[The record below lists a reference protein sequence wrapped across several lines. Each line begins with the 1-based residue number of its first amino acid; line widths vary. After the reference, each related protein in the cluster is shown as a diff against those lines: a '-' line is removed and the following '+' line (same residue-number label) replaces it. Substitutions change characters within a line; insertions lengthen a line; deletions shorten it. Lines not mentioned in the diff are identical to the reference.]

1 MKRQLFIPA
10 ACKAISFFCLLALL
24 PLSPVLAADGPGS
37 SGASYLNLAVG
48 AKSIAM
54 GEVNAALV
62 GDPLSW
68 MSNPALMHY
77 MEGTGAGIF
86 HAEWIIDTKY
96 ENLGFH
102 HRVNDLFAVTCGF
115 VYSYQPDIQG
125 YDEFGIETS
134 KLKTNNYRA
143 LIGFGITPAEAFTAG
158 INVKYFSEKLSEWN
172 SDGMAIDLGA
182 LYAFDQFGAAVGV
195 AIQNLGP
202 DITFD
207 SIEEPLPTS
216 IIFGAS
222 KSGPLGNDQ
231 IAYQLAFD
239 LVKPRFEELFLSIG
253 GELALHDMVAARVG
267 YSSNKYR
274 PGDGLTMGAGFR
286 LRENIMLDY
295 AWTPYGDLGSFH
307 RISLY
312 LAIQ

>member
-1 MKRQLFIPA
+1 MKRKSFILA
-10 ACKAISFFCLLALL
+10 ACTAISVFYSIAIPPF
-24 PLSPVLAADGPGS
+24 SSVIAADGPGS

-86 HAEWIIDTKY
+86 HAEWLVDTKY

-115 VYSYQPDIQG
+115 VYSYQPDMQG
-125 YDEFGIETS
+125 YDEFGVETS
-134 KLKTNNYRA
+134 KLKSNNYRA
-143 LIGFGITPAEAFTAG
+143 LIGFGFTPVESFTAG
-158 INVKYFSEKLSEWN
+158 INVKYFNEKLAEWN

-182 LYAFDQFGAAVGV
+182 LYTFDRFGAAVGIAV
-195 AIQNLGP
+195 QNLGP

-207 SIEEPLPTS
+207 SIDEPLPTN

-222 KSGPLGNDQ
+222 QSSCYRDDK

-239 LVKPRFEELFLSIG
+239 LVKPRFEELFISIG
-253 GELALHDMVAARVG
+253 GELTLHNVVAARVG
-267 YSSNKYR
+267 YSGNKYR
-274 PGDGLTMGAGFR
+274 PGDGFSMGAGFR
-286 LRENIMLDY
+286 LRDSIMLDY